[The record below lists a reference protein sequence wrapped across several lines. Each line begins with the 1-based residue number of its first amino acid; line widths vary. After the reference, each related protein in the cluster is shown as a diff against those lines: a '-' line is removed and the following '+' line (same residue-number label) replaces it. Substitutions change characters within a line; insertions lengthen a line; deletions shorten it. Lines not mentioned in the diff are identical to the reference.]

1 MAAQANGA
9 EGPPC
14 RAHGSAHCVNLA
26 IGHIEPRQF
35 RIGHTRSTCSDN
47 FQFSHFEALLYRYKK
62 DCLRLINDDLI
73 DRHALFLSKDF
84 LIFVKILGNDE
95 VGILVALVEDLWNSQ
110 QQDDYRCYTDVL
122 QILHDDAD
130 EWPDCIP
137 VEVAMPAT
145 EVARREVI
153 SGKWTSS
160 THSRAIY
167 AAPALCMR
175 DADIRSDNDVGP
187 KLFDF
192 LDNDFRIFLFDGT
205 ISQKWRTSCPDGV
218 PPVSKTFME
227 RIVLSLDKFFKY
239 GSPLSSLQ
247 AGTER
252 NAMRTK

>member
-1 MAAQANGA
+1 MDFIISSCQYHKDAGIFF
-9 EGPPC
+9 
-14 RAHGSAHCVNLA
+14 RV
-26 IGHIEPRQF
+26 IRIEAYGLF
-35 RIGHTRSTCSDN
+35 R
-47 FQFSHFEALLYRYKK
+47 
-62 DCLRLINDDLI
+62 
-73 DRHALFLSKDF
+73 
-84 LIFVKILGNDE
+84 
-95 VGILVALVEDLWNSQ
+95 
-110 QQDDYRCYTDVL
+110 
-122 QILHDDAD
+122 LH
-130 EWPDCIP
+130 E
-137 VEVAMPAT
+137 
-145 EVARREVI
+145 
-153 SGKWTSS
+153 